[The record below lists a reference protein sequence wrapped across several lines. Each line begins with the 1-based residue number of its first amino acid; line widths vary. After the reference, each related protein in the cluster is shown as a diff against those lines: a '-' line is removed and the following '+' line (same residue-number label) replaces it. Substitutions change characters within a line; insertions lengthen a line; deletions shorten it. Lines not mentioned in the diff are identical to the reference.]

1 MRRLWPA
8 APADLVAAAA
18 GACVADIGGRMR
30 VLLSVDVDEQ
40 RTTPLTLLREAV
52 VYPAAVLREGGV
64 APVERDEFSRARLPD
79 DDYDLAPAT
88 FADVDPSLHE
98 LGLVWGAAKAWTH
111 KQRHSAS

>member
-1 MRRLWPA
+1 MRALLA
-8 APADLVAAAA
+8 A
-18 GACVADIGGRMR
+18 
-30 VLLSVDVDEQ
+30 DVDEQ

-52 VYPAAVLREGGV
+52 VYPAAVLREGRV
-64 APVERDEFSRARLPD
+64 PPVERDEFSRTRLPD

-111 KQRHSAS
+111 KQRHGSAS